1 MFSLK
6 QFFFSIDEKA
16 MVLKLCDFGLARH
29 LDATA
34 TTTTRGSLP
43 WMAPEVM
50 KNHKVS
56 KPGDVYSLA
65 TAIWEMCTRK
75 IPYEGLDMVQ
85 IPAQVSIRDNTA
97 CPNKN
102 LTIFARKI

>member
-1 MFSLK
+1 
-6 QFFFSIDEKA
+6 

-29 LDATA
+29 VDVTV

-50 KNHKVS
+50 TEHRVS

-65 TAIWEMCTRK
+65 TVIWEMCTRK
-75 IPYEGLDMVQ
+75 IPYEGLDFVQ
-85 IPAQVSIRDNTA
+85 IHTQVG
-97 CPNKN
+97 KV
-102 LTIFARKI
+102 